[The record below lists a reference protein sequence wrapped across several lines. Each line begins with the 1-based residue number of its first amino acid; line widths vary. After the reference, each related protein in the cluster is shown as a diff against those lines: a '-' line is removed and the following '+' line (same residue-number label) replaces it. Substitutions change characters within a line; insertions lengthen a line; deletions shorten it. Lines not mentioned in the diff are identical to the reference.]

1 MNLAQAFDDACSRYN
16 GENFASLNERDQVLV
31 AIWGVEAEVN
41 NGGFDQ
47 YYFNDAGDQALYV
60 PTALRAIGAH
70 RMAEIVER
78 ANTLFGT
85 GGPPASHPQ
94 RQAALFRIT
103 EAAEAAW
110 DTLDRAFQEYPDDI
124 GALLV
129 KHFGLD

>member
-47 YYFNDAGDQALYV
+47 YYFNGAGDQALYV